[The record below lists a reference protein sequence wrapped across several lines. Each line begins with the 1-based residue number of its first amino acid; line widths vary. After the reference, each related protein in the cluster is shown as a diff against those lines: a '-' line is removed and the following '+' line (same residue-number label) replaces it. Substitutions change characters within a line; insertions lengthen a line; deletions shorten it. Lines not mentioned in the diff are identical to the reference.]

1 MKGHSAHSNQPTT
14 ALPRFRVGRLRG
26 VVAMLSLCVGLGASA
41 QATDLI
47 ISEYIEGSSNNKYI
61 EIYNGTGASVN
72 LANYQLLLYANG
84 SATISTT
91 GTPAMTGM
99 LADGATVVYKNSG
112 AALAFV
118 GAIVNSA
125 VSYNGDDAIVLDKIS
140 PAGFVDIFGNIGCDP
155 GSAWTSGTFTTVDR
169 TLVRN
174 PSSCAGVTIDP
185 TNTSCPFPSLASDW
199 TQLPLND
206 ITNLGSHTMTCAPAV
221 PDLEFAATSTYRSV
235 LENVVSTTFTLN
247 FSTATHSAGTAY
259 ISLDATST
267 AAHPADY
274 NSTSFSGAMIQV
286 AFPANGATTSFITT
300 IVNDGLPESAE
311 YVLFTL
317 DSVSY
322 TSGITVGTVN
332 KSTLVISDVVTVP
345 TVLNPGDLVIVGVN
359 ANNNV
364 CASNPVSID
373 DDQISFFCFKD
384 ITPNTQ
390 LILTDNG
397 YERCFATL
405 WANSEGTL
413 RITRTGN
420 SIPAGQVIT
429 LRMTN
434 SVGSGNVLGL
444 APDASW
450 SCASIGSAGTM
461 LQFNSNGDQIFFM
474 QGGVWGTGSAGA
486 HNATYSGTILYGF
499 SSNQPFPWVA
509 ACPSISGDPASG
521 TARSNLPPG
530 VECFSLAKAVAKDYF
545 KYTGLRTAASQRDWI
560 IRIDNDLFWTAF
572 DDCSGYNGAVP
583 DWLKAPIMPIIP
595 GAMTP
600 GRWRGSTN
608 TDWFECRN
616 WDDARVP
623 TAITPVVI
631 NETWAA
637 NACNV
642 GISPGLNPGGTA
654 QCASLAHSSN
664 SAVLRNL
671 TVRDNSTLNIAGAFT
686 IQHTAGSGALSTTV
700 YPGATL
706 NAASV
711 SITGINPAAINEAVL
726 SVKTA
731 GSVLNVS
738 GNLTIGNGGFLD
750 LNGGLGSGT
759 VSIGGNWNNVQ
770 DETHFKETNGLVNF
784 NGAVGPQTLSIGTGP
799 ELFHNIRV
807 NKASGHLT
815 LNTPIRVQNN
825 FDFVSG
831 QVFSTATN
839 LITMASGATT
849 TSASD
854 ASYVDGPILL
864 LGGGVGT
871 TLPFPVGKNGH
882 YRPASLL
889 GSTGNSI
896 NGFIGEYFNVG
907 YPVLL
912 HDAILHHV
920 SACEYWEINRNNLN
934 TQQATIQL
942 TWRDPV
948 SCGVTLVEDLRTAY
962 YNGTNWLDR
971 GAANVTPLAASGS
984 IETLNVQTSFLQA
997 NNYWTLGSLS
1007 TQNPL
1012 PIELISFTAKA
1023 NGDHVDL
1030 AWATA
1035 SEKDND
1041 HFNVERS
1048 ADALDFAP
1056 ISEVAG
1062 AGNSQ

>member
-1 MKGHSAHSNQPTT
+1 M
-14 ALPRFRVGRLRG
+14 
-26 VVAMLSLCVGLGASA
+26 
-41 QATDLI
+41 
-47 ISEYIEGSSNNKYI
+47 
-61 EIYNGTGASVN
+61 
-72 LANYQLLLYANG
+72 
-84 SATISTT
+84 
-91 GTPAMTGM
+91 
-99 LADGATVVYKNSG
+99 
-112 AALAFV
+112 
-118 GAIVNSA
+118 
-125 VSYNGDDAIVLDKIS
+125 
-140 PAGFVDIFGNIGCDP
+140 
-155 GSAWTSGTFTTVDR
+155 
-169 TLVRN
+169 
-174 PSSCAGVTIDP
+174 
-185 TNTSCPFPSLASDW
+185 
-199 TQLPLND
+199 
-206 ITNLGSHTMTCAPAV
+206 
-221 PDLEFAATSTYRSV
+221 
-235 LENVVSTTFTLN
+235 
-247 FSTATHSAGTAY
+247 
-259 ISLDATST
+259 
-267 AAHPADY
+267 
-274 NSTSFSGAMIQV
+274 
-286 AFPANGATTSFITT
+286 
-300 IVNDGLPESAE
+300 
-311 YVLFTL
+311 
-317 DSVSY
+317 
-322 TSGITVGTVN
+322 
-332 KSTLVISDVVTVP
+332 
-345 TVLNPGDLVIVGVN
+345 
-359 ANNNV
+359 
-364 CASNPVSID
+364 
-373 DDQISFFCFKD
+373 
-384 ITPNTQ
+384 
-390 LILTDNG
+390 
-397 YERCFATL
+397 
-405 WANSEGTL
+405 
-413 RITRTGN
+413 
-420 SIPAGQVIT
+420 
-429 LRMTN
+429 
-434 SVGSGNVLGL
+434 
-444 APDASW
+444 
-450 SCASIGSAGTM
+450 
-461 LQFNSNGDQIFFM
+461 
-474 QGGVWGTGSAGA
+474 
-486 HNATYSGTILYGF
+486 
-499 SSNQPFPWVA
+499 
-509 ACPSISGDPASG
+509 
-521 TARSNLPPG
+521 
-530 VECFSLAKAVAKDYF
+530 ECFSLAKAVAKDYF

-583 DWLKAPIMPIIP
+583 DWLKAPVMPIIS
-595 GAMTP
+595 GGMTA
-600 GRWRGSTN
+600 GLWRGLTN
-608 TDWFECRN
+608 TDWFECKN

-623 TAITPVVI
+623 TATTNVVI
-631 NETWAA
+631 NQTAS

-642 GISPGLNPGGTA
+642 GISPGLGPGGTA

-664 SAVLRNL
+664 SAVVRNL

-711 SITGINPAAINEAVL
+711 SITGITPAAINEAVL

-738 GNLTIGNGGFLD
+738 GNLTIDNGGFLD
-750 LNGGLGSGT
+750 LNGGLGNSGT
-759 VSIGGNWNNVQ
+759 VNIGGNWNNVQ

-962 YNGTNWLDR
+962 YDGTIWLDR

-1062 AGNSQ
+1062 AGNSQSVLHYTDVDKTPLPGLSYYRLRQTDFNGATSLSQAVPVFFNRATGGLVVLYGNDGPS